1 MRELKKYFN
10 KEKLKVGDIAGSE
23 DVTYSPIR
31 PIIMY
36 RNDINGTVTM
46 DTKVTLHNISRVDKI
61 DGFGEICHPEMR
73 ITLETESFPCKECSI
88 MFEDEDGF
96 IYLPNVKK
104 IEDNI
109 GSCCLGDVKSDTE
122 EMETIMVMIDKERV
136 YRNAV
141 NKLLEENNLIKKD
154 DSWS

>member
-1 MRELKKYFN
+1 
-10 KEKLKVGDIAGSE
+10 
-23 DVTYSPIR
+23 
-31 PIIMY
+31 
-36 RNDINGTVTM
+36 
-46 DTKVTLHNISRVDKI
+46 
-61 DGFGEICHPEMR
+61 
-73 ITLETESFPCKECSI
+73 